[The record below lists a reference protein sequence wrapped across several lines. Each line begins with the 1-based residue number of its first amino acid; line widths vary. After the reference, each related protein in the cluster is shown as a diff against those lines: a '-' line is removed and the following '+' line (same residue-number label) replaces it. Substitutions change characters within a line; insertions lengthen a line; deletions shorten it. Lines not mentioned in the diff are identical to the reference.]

1 MRKNNIPVFRRLILG
16 LAQHLAAALILVFIA
31 RLLFHSCFYVDTMN
45 GKKSYYL
52 DPLSQCTTLEES
64 EVFQDLFRT
73 SVQDIIR
80 LAVIRDQMETNGN
93 FDFSKKI
100 DVTAFLSRYGERDR
114 DYGKATVEY
123 ELEDLIKWGRYG
135 VEYKDRVM
143 SLSDFVNYYG
153 QVCLVE
159 NFALDSGDN
168 LYFKRYYKGQPVRD
182 EANMSPKMLKVK
194 EKMDQYSVGQLE
206 DMAFSYIM
214 GTVKDGISMNRED
227 DGNLTVYIN
236 TLTCRYPTVDRRA
249 HLLDSVD
256 NWEDFLL
263 LQNNVKDL
271 VNLLSENY
279 ALYQSCSHLY
289 AEGSS
294 NIKYAI
300 RMTSDRGGRKTL
312 SNVSTLT
319 EMDEESLTEY
329 FEEYRRYL
337 IYYPDSLEFMGN
349 TGLDEGDIY
358 EYVKKA
364 NYPYPDDVHFWIAL
378 DTVYEAKGDAFYY
391 ANSVFENVF
400 PYVKMILTGIAVLI
414 LLWLGLG
421 LYLTVTAGVTVGRE
435 EEPQYYLNFFDRIWT
450 EVFAVLA
457 AVCGYGIY
465 RGYRYLLQ
473 IADQYYKGFAELH
486 DRTAGELY
494 LQYGSYALYGFS
506 VSILL
511 GVFWYSFI
519 RRIKVGNFYQD
530 SFAHWFFSGVT
541 GLMGMVLG
549 HQNTVISVLL
559 PYNIFLLLNLFA
571 VIGVYNLKSLL
582 FRALLLAGI
591 IGFDAVVGMML
602 FKKNAEQSDIIEGIN
617 RIRSGESEYKLE
629 TGKLHGA
636 NRYLADAVNNIG
648 EGIDNAVKTSM
659 KDERLK
665 TDLITNVSHD
675 IKTPLTSIVNYV
687 ELLKR
692 QDIREEPARG
702 YIQILENKS
711 QRLKELTD
719 DLVEA
724 SKITSGNIELKP
736 EILDMG
742 ELLKQTVGEFSEKL
756 EARNL
761 QVVAEL
767 GKSPA
772 IVYADSRRM
781 WRIMENLFNNI
792 CKYAM
797 EGTRVYAQIKTEEDK
812 VSLLLKNISKAQ
824 MNVYADEL
832 TERFIRGDSSR
843 SAEGSG
849 LGLFI
854 AKSLTEALGGSF
866 EIRLDADLFK
876 VSLVFS
882 PYVPPAPDK
891 VSPEQETVKKTD
903 AANTADIQ
911 RPKSPKRPAKEAEN
925 SVLAVDTL
933 GEKE

>member
-16 LAQHLAAALILVFIA
+16 LVQHLAAALVLVFIA
-31 RLLFHSCFYVDTMN
+31 RLLFNSCFYVDTMN

-52 DPLSQCTTLEES
+52 DPLTQYASLEES
-64 EVFQDLFRT
+64 QVFQDLFRT

-80 LAVIRDQMETNGN
+80 LAVIRDQLETDGSL
-93 FDFSKKI
+93 DFARKI

-114 DYGKATVEY
+114 DYGEATVEY

-135 VEYKDRVM
+135 VEYKNRVM

-182 EANMSPKMLKVK
+182 EADMSPDMLRVK
-194 EKMDQYSVGQLE
+194 KKMDQYSTGQLE
-206 DMAFSYIM
+206 DMAFSFIM

-227 DGNLTVYIN
+227 DGSLTVYIN
-236 TLTCRYPTVDRRA
+236 TLTCRYPTVDRRM

-271 VNLLSENY
+271 VNILSENY
-279 ALYQSCSHLY
+279 ALYQNCSHLY
-289 AEGSS
+289 AEGNS
-294 NIKYAI
+294 NIRYAI
-300 RMTSDRGGRKTL
+300 RMVTDQGGRKIL

-364 NYPYPDDVHFWIAL
+364 NYPYPDGVHFWIAL
-378 DTVYEAKGDAFYY
+378 DTAYEAKGDAFYY
-391 ANSVFENVF
+391 ANSVFEQVI
-400 PYVKMILTGIAVLI
+400 PYVKMILTGIVVLI

-435 EEPQYYLNFFDRIWT
+435 EEPQYYLVFFDRIWT
-450 EVFAVLA
+450 EALAVLA
-457 AVCGYGIY
+457 AGFGYGIY

-473 IADQYYKGFAELH
+473 IADQYYEGFMELH
-486 DRTAGELY
+486 NRTAGELY
-494 LQYGSYALYGFS
+494 LQYGSYALYGFA

-530 SFAHWFFSGVT
+530 SFAHWVFSWAT
-541 GLMGMVLG
+541 GFLRMMLG

-571 VIGVYNLKSLL
+571 VIGAYSLKSFF
-582 FRALLLAGI
+582 FRTLLLAGV

-602 FKKNAEQSDIIEGIN
+602 FKKNAEQNDIVEGIN

-629 TGKLHGA
+629 TGKLHGF

-675 IKTPLTSIVNYV
+675 IKTPLTSIINYV

-702 YIQILENKS
+702 YIQILESKS

-742 ELLKQTVGEFSEKL
+742 ELLKQTVGEFSEKM
-756 EARNL
+756 EARSL
-761 QVVAEL
+761 QVVAEP
-767 GKSPA
+767 GESPA
-772 IVYADSRRM
+772 VVYADSRRM

-792 CKYAM
+792 CKYAL
-797 EGTRVYAQIKTEEDK
+797 EGTRVYAQIETQEDR
-812 VSLLLKNISKAQ
+812 VSLHLKNISREQ

-854 AKSLTEALGGSF
+854 AKSLTEALGGNF
-866 EIRLDADLFK
+866 EIQLDADLFK
-876 VSLVFS
+876 VSLSF
-882 PYVPPAPDK
+882 PLYTAPD
-891 VSPEQETVKKTD
+891 SDTAGAETE
-903 AANTADIQ
+903 A
-911 RPKSPKRPAKEAEN
+911 PKRSAKE
-925 SVLAVDTL
+925 V
-933 GEKE
+933 